1 MKLSFTSEIKKE
13 LILIEEETCC
23 LKAELAA
30 IIRMNG
36 VLSSISPHTMLDIQT
51 ESAAIARR
59 IFTIL
64 KKVFSGP
71 VELLVRKKMK
81 LKKNN
86 IYIVRI
92 KHGVELLLD
101 TLEIDHEQ
109 DGFEPTDLQ
118 NALLNNC
125 CRRAYLRG
133 AFIARGSINN
143 PETTSYHL
151 EIFNL
156 DQDHNHELCTLLNMY
171 ELNAKELQRRNGY
184 IIYMKEAE
192 KITEFLRIIGA
203 NNALFKF
210 EDVRIVRDMRN
221 SVNRIVNCETANMNK
236 TISASVRQVESIKYI
251 KETAGLDV
259 LPDRLKEIAETRLQY
274 PEVTLQ
280 ELGDYLPSGKLS
292 KSGVNHRLKKI
303 EEIANKLKTGEE
315 I

>member
-1 MKLSFTSEIKKE
+1 MSFTSEIKKE

-23 LKAELAA
+23 LEAELAA

-36 VLSSISPHTMLDIQT
+36 VLSTISPHTMLDIQT

-64 KKVFSGP
+64 KKVFNGP

-92 KHGVELLLD
+92 KKGVEILLD
-101 TLEIDHEQ
+101 TLGVDYEQ
-109 DGFEPTDLQ
+109 DGFEPADLQ
-118 NALLNNC
+118 MSLSKNC

-133 AFIARGSINN
+133 TFIARGSINN
-143 PETTSYHL
+143 PETSSYHL

-156 DQDHNHELCTLLNMY
+156 DQDHNHELCYVLNMY

-203 NNALFKF
+203 SNALFKF
-210 EDVRIVRDMRN
+210 EDARILRGMRN

-251 KETAGLDV
+251 KETTGLDV
-259 LPDRLKEIAETRLQY
+259 LPDRLREIAETRIHY
-274 PEVTLQ
+274 PEVTLK
-280 ELGDYLPSGKLS
+280 ELGELLPSGKLS

-303 EEIANKLKTGEE
+303 EDVANSLKIGEE

>member
-1 MKLSFTSEIKKE
+1 MSFTSEIKKE
-13 LILIEEETCC
+13 LILIEEERCC
-23 LKAELAA
+23 LQAELAA

-36 VLSSISPHTMLDIQT
+36 VLSTVVPHTMLDIQT

-64 KKVFSGP
+64 KKVFKGP

-92 KHGVELLLD
+92 KKGVEILLD
-101 TLEIDHEQ
+101 TLAIEYEQ
-109 DGFEPTDLQ
+109 DGFEPANLQ
-118 NALLNNC
+118 ESLSKKC

-143 PETTSYHL
+143 PETSSYHL

-156 DQDHNHELCTLLNMY
+156 DQDHNHELCHVFNMY
-171 ELNAKELQRRNGY
+171 ELNARELQRRNGY

-210 EDVRIVRDMRN
+210 EDARILRDMRN

-251 KETAGLDV
+251 KETTGLEV
-259 LPDRLKEIAETRLQY
+259 LSDRLREIAETRLKY
-274 PEVTLQ
+274 PEVTLK
-280 ELGDYLPSGKLS
+280 ELGELLPSGKLS
-292 KSGVNHRLKKI
+292 KSGVNHRLKRI
-303 EEIANKLKTGEE
+303 EDLANSVKAGEE